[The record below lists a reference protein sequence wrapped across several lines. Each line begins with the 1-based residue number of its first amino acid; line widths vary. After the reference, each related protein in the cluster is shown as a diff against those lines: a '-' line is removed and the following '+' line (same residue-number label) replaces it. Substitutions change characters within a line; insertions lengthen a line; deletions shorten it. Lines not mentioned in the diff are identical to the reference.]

1 MDVDEAWERFQKSE
15 EPYTSFRRS
24 SIDGKL
30 DTIAAQIQEMSTD
43 LNRVADIVPQV
54 MGDRGALEADE
65 QDPIDMVLGDDS
77 PDLSSLTQQMGGGMP
92 PEGAPEGAPAEGGPV
107 EETEEVS
114 EEEEVE
120 KASDD
125 DGMDDVRESAEE
137 LDEEVSEMPDAD
149 PGDDPEDAATG
160 MPEPPAEGVAVS
172 VTDDTPEGDVSVT
185 EVSEESAEPV
195 EDMGM
200 REGQEGIPVE
210 GGAPD
215 LLDEINENQP
225 EGLLNVYD
233 RFIEGMKAAA
243 HQMVDS
249 GRLGEVSNLAGAQN
263 AIDNIWRTQV
273 LPLTEPIMKSGDGMK
288 EINTGKQEDG
298 IQSAHKVPLPAP
310 DTEGEAN
317 TTATDNDATQ
327 APASEGRTTAQA
339 PHALDNDTTTVGSE
353 NPPSFRKAVPA
364 EPVADGQGMEPVEK
378 SLDQLDGVP
387 DDYADPVKDDDY
399 TDPIRKSVPSFREVM
414 AEPKEERFL
423 KVAEMRHGPHKSLD
437 QFLKSWYG
445 DEVADPGE
453 GEIGD
458 NGNFG
463 KSMTAA
469 PAEPDED
476 SFQGSVEKS
485 CDGEGFDKAMHDS
498 QPPSGAIEDGED
510 RHASESMAKSEGAM
524 TTGSEGAVNPVYGED
539 IEKSTAG
546 QAGPSMSMEKSC
558 DQLSDVDGAFG
569 KSADTGTTPVGDEL
583 QGAEC
588 DGSADTGA
596 KDVDSAMRKSM
607 ENGKP
612 LPSFQDMM
620 SFRKSMP
627 YAPARPS
634 AIASVNGDITRPE
647 ESSFRKAA
655 PQKPV
660 VRMGF
665 RQDPRKVVE
674 RDLEEYRIY
683 KTQRGY

>member
-1 MDVDEAWERFQKSE
+1 
-15 EPYTSFRRS
+15 
-24 SIDGKL
+24 
-30 DTIAAQIQEMSTD
+30 
-43 LNRVADIVPQV
+43 
-54 MGDRGALEADE
+54 
-65 QDPIDMVLGDDS
+65 
-77 PDLSSLTQQMGGGMP
+77 
-92 PEGAPEGAPAEGGPV
+92 
-107 EETEEVS
+107 
-114 EEEEVE
+114 
-120 KASDD
+120 
-125 DGMDDVRESAEE
+125 
-137 LDEEVSEMPDAD
+137 
-149 PGDDPEDAATG
+149 
-160 MPEPPAEGVAVS
+160 
-172 VTDDTPEGDVSVT
+172 
-185 EVSEESAEPV
+185 
-195 EDMGM
+195 
-200 REGQEGIPVE
+200 
-210 GGAPD
+210 
-215 LLDEINENQP
+215 
-225 EGLLNVYD
+225 
-233 RFIEGMKAAA
+233 
-243 HQMVDS
+243 
-249 GRLGEVSNLAGAQN
+249 
-263 AIDNIWRTQV
+263 
-273 LPLTEPIMKSGDGMK
+273 MKSGDGMK
-288 EINTGKQEDG
+288 EINTGEQDDG
-298 IQSAHKVPLPAP
+298 IQSAHEVPLPAP

-378 SLDQLDGVP
+378 SLDELEGVP

-414 AEPKEERFL
+414 AEPKEERFM

-458 NGNFG
+458 NENFG
-463 KSMTAA
+463 KSMTAE

-485 CDGEGFDKAMHDS
+485 CDGEGVDKAMHDS
-498 QPPSGAIEDGED
+498 QPPSQEVKDGED
-510 RHASESMAKSEGAM
+510 KHANESMAKSEGAM
-524 TTGSEGAVNPVYGED
+524 TAGSEGAVNPVYGESV
-539 IEKSTAG
+539 EKSTAG

-596 KDVDSAMRKSM
+596 KDVDSAMKKSM

-627 YAPARPS
+627 YAPSRPS
-634 AIASVNGDITRPE
+634 AIASANGDITRPE

-660 VRMGF
+660 IRMGF

-674 RDLEEYRIY
+674 KDLEEYRIY